1 MRISDLILFFLLII
15 ASAVSGCGSNS
26 ELSSEDLEAI
36 KQLNDRLQSAEL
48 NSQDK
53 ANRQS
58 AQTQLANFK
67 SAMDMY
73 KSDNREYPD
82 KLELLVSNSES
93 ANWDGPYIDELPTDP
108 WGNPYMIDGDFI
120 KSAGPD
126 QEFSTSDD
134 VELRFNGKAGETED
148 SFDLDLDLG

>member
-1 MRISDLILFFLLII
+1 MRISDLILFFMLFI
-15 ASAVSGCGSNS
+15 AFAVSGCGSNS
-26 ELSSEDLEAI
+26 ELSSEDVEAI

-73 KSDNREYPD
+73 KIDNREYPD

-93 ANWDGPYIDELPTDP
+93 ANWGGPYIDELPTDP
-108 WGNPYMIDGDFI
+108 WGNSYMIDGDFI

-126 QEFSTSDD
+126 QEFSTIDD
-134 VELRFNGKAGETED
+134 VELRFNGKAGENED
-148 SFDLDLDLG
+148 SFDLDLG